1 MCTAVPNFPR
11 RTHSIFEFSAG
22 HKSRRE
28 LRLHFRCRFSGS
40 PWWVPETRPRL
51 HGAEKKPWCDGFW
64 FTTLVWFVHRLCLKI
79 KVGTHLHNCSQ
90 KLSVGRSGN
99 LLRSSWELA
108 LELAMVLA
116 MGEAASIDGVGAV
129 AKSIPKLVMHRM
141 LDLATNTF
149 A

>member
-1 MCTAVPNFPR
+1 M
-11 RTHSIFEFSAG
+11 
-22 HKSRRE
+22 
-28 LRLHFRCRFSGS
+28 
-40 PWWVPETRPRL
+40 
-51 HGAEKKPWCDGFW
+51 
-64 FTTLVWFVHRLCLKI
+64 
-79 KVGTHLHNCSQ
+79 
-90 KLSVGRSGN
+90 
-99 LLRSSWELA
+99 RSSWELA